1 MSDNQVSVSA
11 ATKRAVNKRRLAI
24 GASVMTFASAI
35 GLVSTGGWLI
45 SEAALQPPILVL
57 QVAIVS
63 VRAFGIMRGTFR
75 WVERVVSHDAALV
88 ETVDRRAE
96 LWGALAKA
104 GPRGAWRFRQG
115 DAVTRLMQDAELLQ
129 DRLTRVVVPGVAAL
143 ITAAGA
149 MLVQTNLLPSAGLF
163 FLAAMLIAG
172 VLVPMLTYRIE
183 RTAAD
188 GALLERAQLNATITE
203 YTEHRDEFR
212 TLGLVNDVVQEVAA
226 IDRRRVAIE
235 TRAARLSGFTQ
246 FLALMASGFGVFA
259 GLMVAI
265 PAVSDGRLQGPHLAV
280 VALLPWAA
288 SEVITALTLA
298 ATARVRVL
306 AAEERLR
313 AVSSIDVDVP
323 ALQTS
328 AHLEVTDL
336 RVTWI
341 DEPVVRGVTFSVA
354 PGERLAIVGP
364 SGAGKSTVVAALL
377 GLVGYRG
384 TIAAPHV
391 ERTES
396 IAAVLQDTHAFRTTV
411 RENLRLVVDAED
423 EQLTSVLH
431 AVGLELDLDRDLG
444 NAPLSGGERQRLG
457 LARALLTHAPFI
469 VLDEPTEHLDD
480 DTATELLS
488 LITHVTADKGLV
500 MTTHR
505 LTDLAGFD
513 RILVLEDGRI
523 ACVGDFDTCLRENAW
538 FRDSVQ
544 WRVDKQQVS

>member
-1 MSDNQVSVSA
+1 MSESGIS
-11 ATKRAVNKRRLAI
+11 KRDAMKRVAKKRSLAI

-115 DAVTRLMQDAELLQ
+115 DAITRLMQDAELLQ

-163 FLAAMLIAG
+163 FLAAILIAG

-183 RTAAD
+183 RAAAD
-188 GALLERAQLNATITE
+188 GALRERAQLNATITE

-212 TLGLVNDVVQEVAA
+212 TLGLVTDVVQAVAA
-226 IDRRRVAIE
+226 IDRRRVRIE

-265 PAVSDGRLQGPHLAV
+265 PAVLDGRLQGPHLAV
-280 VALLPWAA
+280 VALLPWAT

-313 AVSSIDVDVP
+313 AVSSIDIVVP
-323 ALQTS
+323 VLKTS
-328 AHLEVTDL
+328 THLEVIDL
-336 RVTWI
+336 DVAWL
-341 DEPVVRGVTFSVA
+341 DEPVVRDVAFTVA
-354 PGERLAIVGP
+354 PAERVAIVGP

-423 EQLTSVLH
+423 DQLMSVLR
-431 AVGLELDLDRDLG
+431 AVGLELDLNRDLG
-444 NAPLSGGERQRLG
+444 NATLSGGERQRLG

-480 DTATELLS
+480 DTAAELLA
-488 LITHVTADKGLV
+488 LIMRVTTDKGLV

-505 LTDLAGFD
+505 LTDLVDFD
-513 RILVLEDGRI
+513 RIHVLMDGRI
-523 ACVGDFDTCLRENAW
+523 VCTGDFETCRANNDW

-544 WRVDKQQVS
+544 WIMDKQQVS